1 MTDRGGMNT
10 NHALHVTLRSL
21 ILIALTAGAAACGA
35 APDGQETVDEK
46 SLTQSPAAPSD
57 ADAAAP
63 SFENAAPRQEPI
75 DPRDYVG
82 SPSQG
87 GPSGPT
93 GGGFI
98 PPHQPGTH
106 TRS

>member
-1 MTDRGGMNT
+1 MNT
-10 NHALHVTLRSL
+10 NHALQFALRSL

-35 APDGQETVDEK
+35 APEGQNTVDEK
-46 SLTQSPAAPSD
+46 SLTESPAAPSD

-63 SFENAAPRQEPI
+63 SFEQAAPRQEPI
-75 DPRDYVG
+75 DPGDYVG
-82 SPSQG
+82 GVPSQG

-98 PPHQPGTH
+98 APQQPGTH

>member
-1 MTDRGGMNT
+1 MNT
-10 NHALHVTLRSL
+10 NHALQIAVGSL

-35 APDGQETVDEK
+35 APEGQNTVDEK
-46 SLTQSPAAPSD
+46 SLTESPAATPDPAS
-57 ADAAAP
+57 DAAAP
-63 SFENAAPRQEPI
+63 SLEKAAPPTGPI
-75 DPRDYVG
+75 DPGDYVG

-87 GPSGPT
+87 GPEGPT

-98 PPHQPGTH
+98 PSQQPGVH